1 MSTEVRV
8 GGVTF
13 SSYRATIIPAIS
25 NLLHWTF
32 YGSMGSSGGVN
43 LAPGGPTNVQLGS
56 LTVLGTNYITLG
68 NKGTYPTWSVPSLSG
83 GGVVAPTLLTGGSNY
98 YKAQKFT
105 YSGGSGSGASSI
117 TTISGGAVTGIGSHT
132 AGTGYLTS
140 PTVGNAPGNTDC
152 IDTGIT
158 RTSLMATG
166 WTMAG
171 VFRCPTSGAPST
183 LFGDQYDSTATGFP
197 CFVTLQTATG
207 LKTSMFSA
215 PEITLAMPS
224 SVANWRFIA
233 LTIGGTGNKVMN
245 LYSPGDSL
253 SGTYTYVGGGTVT
266 APGLQVIFGS
276 SPSTTTNTG
285 TTDMAFSMVCSG
297 VKTGGEITTIYDAVK
312 GFLASRSVTVV

>member
-32 YGSMGSSGGVN
+32 YGSMGSAGGVN
-43 LAPGGPTNVQLGS
+43 LAPGGAANTQLGS
-56 LTVLGTNYITLG
+56 LTVLGTNYITQG
-68 NKGTYPTWSVPSLSG
+68 AKGSYPTWTSPTLSG

-98 YKAQKFT
+98 YKAQKMT
-105 YSGGSGSGASSI
+105 YNGGGGSGAGSI
-117 TTISGGAVTGIGSHT
+117 MTIGGGAVTGIGSHT
-132 AGTGYLTS
+132 AGTGYTTP
-140 PTVGNAPGNTDC
+140 PTVGGVAGNTDC
-152 IDTGIT
+152 VDTGIT
-158 RTSLMATG
+158 RTSLLTTG
-166 WTMAG
+166 WTLAG

-183 LFGDQYDSTATGFP
+183 LFGDHYDSLATGFP

-266 APGLQVIFGS
+266 GTDLQRTFGS
-276 SPSTTTNTG
+276 TPTQASNTG